1 MEQQTTQLKL
11 RAPAKINL
19 TLKILGKRE
28 DGYHELET
36 LMQKISLFDEL
47 ELRLTDEPG
56 IHLRCLNTD
65 LPEDE
70 DNIVVRAAQL
80 FLRETNNSGQGV
92 NITLRKNI
100 PVAAGL
106 GGGPAMPQPF
116 SMAWINY

>member
-1 MEQQTTQLKL
+1 MEQQTTRLKL

-19 TLKILGKRE
+19 TLKILGKRA

-47 ELRLTDEPG
+47 ELSLSDESG
-56 IHLRCLNTD
+56 VHLHCLDTD

-92 NITLRKNI
+92 NTALR
-100 PVAAGL
+100 
-106 GGGPAMPQPF
+106 
-116 SMAWINY
+116 